1 MTETIFKVGHT
12 RIKLQGVDL
21 DGDGK
26 STTEVVSRIS
36 DIIRPDQKSE
46 TAESIENINKDVIDA
61 SRLSTMDFLS
71 RINPHEYDAMT
82 KIDVL
87 IAYQFLPISAS
98 WINRTK
104 MRKSVSL
111 KGLGREEIVKI
122 VQGMEEKQV
131 KKSGFIDRLM
141 GKKEG

>member
-1 MTETIFKVGHT
+1 MQAEDLDKDGKVGG
-12 RIKLQGVDL
+12 IENL
-21 DGDGK
+21 
-26 STTEVVSRIS
+26 SRNM
-36 DIIRPDQKSE
+36 DIIRPQQKSE

-71 RINPHEYDAMT
+71 RINPHEYEAMT

-98 WINRTK
+98 WINRTR
-104 MRKSVSL
+104 MRKSISL

-131 KKSGFIDRLM
+131 KKSGFIDRML
-141 GKKEG
+141 GKNKEQ